1 MGNKPWLKFDI
12 MTPLRV
18 SLHKRSLPSQAKIS
32 RKGKRSLSLL
42 LIFVLSLFLTIITP
56 HSFDIMT
63 PLRVSLHKRS
73 LPSQAKITR
82 KRQRSLS
89 LLLIFVLSL
98 FLTIITPFNLSASS
112 ASLRFKSILQTAQ
125 TLNEQGRQQL
135 EQGDAEAALN
145 TWKQAE
151 AEYQKAKDENGVIG
165 SQLNQTQALQALGR
179 YRLAEQL
186 LEQLRKTIETQSD
199 SELKATVYRSL
210 GDVLRVNGDL
220 KQSEAILEE
229 SLKLALSLN
238 ATPAVIATQLSLG
251 NTAFA
256 QFKRAQ
262 SVNDPQR
269 AEVESKKAVNF
280 YRSAIAQATS
290 PQIKL
295 QAQLNL
301 LNLLIETKQRVEAEK
316 IWPEVRQAV
325 SELSPSLLA
334 IASKINLSRSLLKLN
349 PINEAIPSLLSR
361 AFAQAKTLANRR
373 LEAYGIGYLGQFY
386 EFNQQPQQG
395 INLTE
400 TALKLA
406 QYNQFFDIAYQWQWQ
421 LGRLYNNTGNRMAAI
436 ASYTEAV
443 KTLEYLRKNLV
454 ILNPE
459 GQFSFRDEVEPIYRQ
474 LVDLLLQSEP
484 SQENLQQAIKQ
495 IDALQLAEIE
505 NFLGCDLSKLVVIN
519 KVPDPKAAIIYPIVL
534 DQRLAVILQLPEK
547 VLEYHEIAIDKNQV
561 HNAIAELKEYLNA
574 PNRRDEVIQKAQIF
588 YQWIFKPIEPT
599 ISSRKD
605 IETLVFVLDGDLR
618 NIPMTI
624 LHDGQKYLFE
634 KYPTAVAPQ
643 LEIFAPKPL
652 EKSLKLFIGG
662 VGQPQTIEGI
672 FYERIRY
679 FDQELNQIKTQ
690 ASASET
696 LVNDNFTLA
705 NIQQQ
710 LESENFSAIHIK
722 THGVFSS
729 EPDGTFIV
737 AYNQLVKGKDLANII
752 QSNRQSESQT
762 IELLVLSACYTA
774 QGDNRAI
781 LGLAG
786 IAVRAGARSTISTLW
801 EARDAANTELMA
813 KFYQELSKPN
823 MTRAKA
829 LQLSQKSLFEQYKAP
844 NVWAPYVLVGN
855 WL

>member
-1 MGNKPWLKFDI
+1 M
-12 MTPLRV
+12 
-18 SLHKRSLPSQAKIS
+18 
-32 RKGKRSLSLL
+32 
-42 LIFVLSLFLTIITP
+42 
-56 HSFDIMT
+56 
-63 PLRVSLHKRS
+63 
-73 LPSQAKITR
+73 
-82 KRQRSLS
+82 
-89 LLLIFVLSL
+89 
-98 FLTIITPFNLSASS
+98 
-112 ASLRFKSILQTAQ
+112 
-125 TLNEQGRQQL
+125 
-135 EQGDAEAALN
+135 
-145 TWKQAE
+145 
-151 AEYQKAKDENGVIG
+151 
-165 SQLNQTQALQALGR
+165 
-179 YRLAEQL
+179 
-186 LEQLRKTIETQSD
+186 
-199 SELKATVYRSL
+199 
-210 GDVLRVNGDL
+210 RVNGDL
-220 KQSEAILEE
+220 NKSETILEA

-256 QFKRAQ
+256 QLKRAQ
-262 SVNDPQR
+262 SVNDLQR

-280 YRSAIAQATS
+280 YRSAIAQVTS

-301 LNLLIETKQRVEAEK
+301 LNLLIETKQLSEAEK

-325 SELSPSLLA
+325 SELSPSVFA

-349 PINEAIPSLLSR
+349 PKNEAIPSLLNQ
-361 AFAQAKTLANRR
+361 AIAQAKTLATRR
-373 LEAYGIGYLGQFY
+373 LESYAVGYLGQFY
-386 EFNQQPQQG
+386 ELNQQPQQG
-395 INLTE
+395 INVTE
-400 TALKLA
+400 TALKLSQA
-406 QYNQFFDIAYQWQWQ
+406 NQFFDIAYQWQWQ
-421 LGRLYNNTGNRMAAI
+421 LGRLYNHTGNKTAAI
-436 ASYTEAV
+436 ASYTAAV

-454 ILNPE
+454 ALNPE

-474 LVDLLLQSEP
+474 LVDLLLQSDP
-484 SQENLQQAIKQ
+484 SQEYLQQAIKQ
-495 IDALQLAEIE
+495 IDALQLAELE
-505 NFLGCDLSKLVVIN
+505 NFLRCDLSKLVVVN
-519 KVPDPKAAIIYPIVL
+519 QVGDPKAAIIYPIIL

-561 HNAIAELKEYLNA
+561 HNAIAELREYLLA

-599 ISSRKD
+599 IGSRKD

-618 NIPMTI
+618 NIPMTL
-624 LHDGQKYLFE
+624 LHDGQNYLFQ

-652 EKSLKLFIGG
+652 EKRLKLFIGG
-662 VGQPQTIEGI
+662 VGQPQTIEGKP
-672 FYERIRY
+672 FDQIRY
-679 FDQELNQIKTQ
+679 FEEELNQIKKQ
-690 ASASET
+690 VSAREI

-705 NIQQQ
+705 NIQQR
-710 LESENFSAIHIK
+710 LELDSFSAIHIK

-729 EPDGTFIV
+729 DPDGTFIV

-752 QSNRQSESQT
+752 QSSHQSESHP
-762 IELLVLSACYTA
+762 IELLVLSACETA

-829 LQLSQKSLFEQYKAP
+829 LQLSQKYLFEQYPSP

>member
-1 MGNKPWLKFDI
+1 MGNKQFNLP
-12 MTPLRV
+12 TPLRV
-18 SLHKRSLPSQAKIS
+18 SLHKQ
-32 RKGKRSLSLL
+32 
-42 LIFVLSLFLTIITP
+42 
-56 HSFDIMT
+56 
-63 PLRVSLHKRS
+63 S

-89 LLLIFVLSL
+89 LLLLLLLSL
-98 FLTIITPFNLSASS
+98 FLTIITPSSLFASFASS
-112 ASLRFKSILQTAQ
+112 RFNSSLQTAQ

-151 AEYQKAKDENGVIG
+151 LAYQKAKDKNGVIG
-165 SQLNQTQALQALGR
+165 SKLNQSQALQALGR

-186 LEQLRKTIETQSD
+186 LEQLRKSLETQPN

-210 GDVLRVNGDL
+210 GDILRVNGDL
-220 KQSEAILEE
+220 NKSETILEA

-256 QFKRAQ
+256 QLKRAQ
-262 SVNDPQR
+262 SVNDLQR

-280 YRSAIAQATS
+280 YRSAIAQVTS

-301 LNLLIETKQRVEAEK
+301 LNLLIETKQLSEAEK

-325 SELSPSLLA
+325 SELSPSVFA

-349 PINEAIPSLLSR
+349 PKNEAIPSLLNQ
-361 AFAQAKTLANRR
+361 AIAQAKTLATRR
-373 LEAYGIGYLGQFY
+373 LESYAVGYLGQFY
-386 EFNQQPQQG
+386 ELNQQPQQG
-395 INLTE
+395 INVTE
-400 TALKLA
+400 TALKLSQA
-406 QYNQFFDIAYQWQWQ
+406 NQFFDIAYQWQWQ
-421 LGRLYNNTGNRMAAI
+421 LGRLYNHTGNKTAAI
-436 ASYTEAV
+436 ASYTAAV

-454 ILNPE
+454 ALNPE

-474 LVDLLLQSEP
+474 LVDLLLQSDP
-484 SQENLQQAIKQ
+484 SQEYLQQAIKQ
-495 IDALQLAEIE
+495 IDALQLAELE
-505 NFLGCDLSKLVVIN
+505 NFLRCDLSKLVVVN
-519 KVPDPKAAIIYPIVL
+519 QVGDPKAAIIYPIIL

-561 HNAIAELKEYLNA
+561 HNAIAELREYLLA

-599 ISSRKD
+599 IGSRKD

-618 NIPMTI
+618 NIPMTL
-624 LHDGQKYLFE
+624 LHDGQNYLFQ

-652 EKSLKLFIGG
+652 EKRLKLFIGG
-662 VGQPQTIEGI
+662 VGQPQTIEGKP
-672 FYERIRY
+672 FDQIRY
-679 FDQELNQIKTQ
+679 FEEELNQIKKQ
-690 ASASET
+690 VSAREI

-705 NIQQQ
+705 NIQQR
-710 LESENFSAIHIK
+710 LELDSFSAIHIK

-729 EPDGTFIV
+729 DPDGTFIV

-752 QSNRQSESQT
+752 QSSHQSESHP
-762 IELLVLSACYTA
+762 IELLVLSACETA

-829 LQLSQKSLFEQYKAP
+829 LQLSQKYLFEQYPSP

>member
-1 MGNKPWLKFDI
+1 MGNKQFNLP
-12 MTPLRV
+12 TPLRV
-18 SLHKRSLPSQAKIS
+18 SLHKQSLP
-32 RKGKRSLSLL
+32 
-42 LIFVLSLFLTIITP
+42 P
-56 HSFDIMT
+56 
-63 PLRVSLHKRS
+63 
-73 LPSQAKITR
+73 QAKITR

-89 LLLIFVLSL
+89 LLLLLLLSL
-98 FLTIITPFNLSASS
+98 FLTIITPSSLFASFASS
-112 ASLRFKSILQTAQ
+112 RFNSSLQTAQ

-151 AEYQKAKDENGVIG
+151 LAYQKAKDENGVIG
-165 SQLNQTQALQALGR
+165 SKLNQSQALQALGR

-186 LEQLRKTIETQSD
+186 LEQLRKSLETQPN

-210 GDVLRVNGDL
+210 GDILRVNGDL
-220 KQSEAILEE
+220 NKSETILEA

-256 QFKRAQ
+256 QLKRAQ
-262 SVNDPQR
+262 SVNDLQR

-280 YRSAIAQATS
+280 YRSAIAQVTS

-301 LNLLIETKQRVEAEK
+301 LNLLIETKQLSEAEK

-325 SELSPSLLA
+325 SELSPSVFA

-349 PINEAIPSLLSR
+349 PKNEAIPSLLNQ
-361 AFAQAKTLANRR
+361 AIAQAKTLATRR
-373 LEAYGIGYLGQFY
+373 LESYAVGYLGQFY
-386 EFNQQPQQG
+386 ELNQQPQQG
-395 INLTE
+395 INVTE
-400 TALKLA
+400 TALKLSQA
-406 QYNQFFDIAYQWQWQ
+406 NQFFDIAYQWQWQ
-421 LGRLYNNTGNRMAAI
+421 LGRLYNHTGNKTAAI
-436 ASYTEAV
+436 ASYTAAV

-454 ILNPE
+454 ALNPE

-474 LVDLLLQSEP
+474 LVDLLLQSDP
-484 SQENLQQAIKQ
+484 SQEYLQQAIKQ
-495 IDALQLAEIE
+495 IDALQLAELE
-505 NFLGCDLSKLVVIN
+505 NFLRCDLSKLVVVN
-519 KVPDPKAAIIYPIVL
+519 QVGDPKAAIIYPIIL

-561 HNAIAELKEYLNA
+561 HNAIAELREYLLA

-599 ISSRKD
+599 IGSRKD

-618 NIPMTI
+618 NIPMTL
-624 LHDGQKYLFE
+624 LHDGQNYLFQ

-652 EKSLKLFIGG
+652 EKRLKLFIGG
-662 VGQPQTIEGI
+662 VGQPQTIEGKP
-672 FYERIRY
+672 FDQIRY
-679 FDQELNQIKTQ
+679 FEEELNQIKKQ
-690 ASASET
+690 VSAREI

-705 NIQQQ
+705 NIQQR
-710 LESENFSAIHIK
+710 LELDSFSAIHIK

-729 EPDGTFIV
+729 DPDGTFIV

-752 QSNRQSESQT
+752 QSSHQSESHP
-762 IELLVLSACYTA
+762 IELLVLSACETA

-829 LQLSQKSLFEQYKAP
+829 LQLSQKYLFEQYPSP